1 MKKFLLFLSCFLITW
16 CSVQAATPSGKITS
30 ATYNASSSTFNV
42 SCTASNSNN
51 VYMDVICMKTGPVVS
66 KVKLSTYSST
76 TINLPIT
83 SRDGEYD
90 LVLYVNGTPCYD
102 KKVTVSKYG
111 DITNVTNI
119 STSSVTVKYSMF
131 HAETDNYPNNSYLK
145 IGNYKHNITNV
156 KNGSYKWTGLKLTE
170 GQTYTCEMYVD
181 GKRFDSFKFTVPS
194 KYGHINNVSGIS
206 KSSVTVN
213 YIMRNAETSNS
224 YLKIGNYKHN
234 ITNVENGSYTWSG
247 LNLTEGQTYTC
258 EIYVDGVRKHTYNFT
273 VPNPIN
279 QITSAT
285 YDANNS
291 TIKAN
296 VLTYNVTTVK
306 LGLLSTALGNSIYNP
321 LNPKTYSV
329 PNVYGYSSST
339 TLNVDPTLPE
349 GQVMLILCVN
359 GNTTP
364 SHSVYVNVTAKGS
377 IKGVNVDREKGTFTV
392 DYSMQHG
399 SASNSLIRIYDDE
412 GTTIQYEENIKNPN
426 TNVNTYR
433 NISLPYST
441 LDSKLEGGKYYRCRL
456 YTNGKKLAE
465 YRFIMPMKSIW
476 SDGLKLSKVGN
487 SIKVDFT
494 ISNTGVP
501 VEIVLYDLKTYTQ
514 KNVKLGTWWE
524 HTGTTYIDVPASNGP
539 ATYVATL
546 IKNGVNVNGA
556 QLYVR

>member
-1 MKKFLLFLSCFLITW
+1 MKKFLLLLSCFLATW
-16 CSVQAATPSGKITS
+16 CSVQAASGSITS

-42 SCTASNSNN
+42 SYTSSGANS
-51 VYMDVICMKTGPVVS
+51 VSMDVICMNTGPVGS
-66 KVKLSTYSST
+66 KVTLSTGSASK

-83 SRDGEYD
+83 SRAGEYD

-131 HAETDNYPNNSYLK
+131 HAETD
-145 IGNYKHNITNV
+145 
-156 KNGSYKWTGLKLTE
+156 
-170 GQTYTCEMYVD
+170 
-181 GKRFDSFKFTVPS
+181 
-194 KYGHINNVSGIS
+194 
-206 KSSVTVN
+206 
-213 YIMRNAETSNS
+213 AETSNS

-273 VPNPIN
+273 EPNPIN
-279 QITSAT
+279 KITSAT